1 MAKIDSQRSYLNKS
15 LVVAAASA
23 SLSRVRAA
31 LEDGASLDFR
41 DEAQCGWTALH
52 FACYFSCLERSAE
65 RICEVLLLKGA
76 DPDVL
81 SADGASALL
90 TASSVGSIGAVELL
104 IKRQAD
110 LDLADRNG
118 YTALM
123 GAADRGE
130 EAIVA
135 ALLGAG
141 ANVALRD
148 SHGRSAMDFAH
159 RKGLL
164 NIVAMIEAEALGQSI
179 PKPGASPSF

>member
-1 MAKIDSQRSYLNKS
+1 MAKLDSQRSYLNKS

-31 LEDGASLDFR
+31 LEGGASPDFK

-52 FACYFSCLERSAE
+52 FACYFSCSERSAE

-81 SADGASALL
+81 SSDGASALL

-104 IKRQAD
+104 IKRRAA
-110 LDLADRNG
+110 LDLADRHG
-118 YTALM
+118 LTPLM
-123 GAADRGE
+123 GAADRGDQP
-130 EAIVA
+130 IVA
-135 ALLGAG
+135 ALLEAG
-141 ANVALRD
+141 ADVSLKD
-148 SHGRSAMDFAH
+148 CHGRSAMDFAE

-179 PKPGASPSF
+179 PEPSARMSF